1 MGLVCNKSGLQFGIS
16 TKPFSYRNTGSKM
29 FGHYCWRSKYFIKI
43 KCNRT
48 RSFEPNSNMFLRYRL
63 HGTQNEWENETC
75 HNSEISKML
84 SPEKE
89 HFKMDTLSKGLNLIK
104 SKDWTIIIDLSDAY
118 LQVQFSKK
126 YKQYLWF
133 LNSMENTLFRAHRCT
148 QSFHEHC
155 FYNSSII
162 TVSEHQN
169 NGLFRRLVSSKS
181 VTQILSS
188 RSIKNVSICWFLWG
202 L

>member
-1 MGLVCNKSGLQFGIS
+1 
-16 TKPFSYRNTGSKM
+16 
-29 FGHYCWRSKYFIKI
+29 
-43 KCNRT
+43 
-48 RSFEPNSNMFLRYRL
+48 
-63 HGTQNEWENETC
+63 
-75 HNSEISKML
+75 
-84 SPEKE
+84 
-89 HFKMDTLSKGLNLIK
+89 
-104 SKDWTIIIDLSDAY
+104 
-118 LQVQFSKK
+118 
-126 YKQYLWF
+126 

-169 NGLFRRLVSSKS
+169 NGLFWRLVSSKS